1 VLHLTCMERRAEL
14 PDDQSLHALPAL
26 QTLTRSAFTDSGLT
40 PRQEQAGIHHA
51 SCPPCCAACPELRR
65 CDSWANAADP
75 HSQLD
80 QGPPCSTW
88 QAVGNLLRVRTLVLQ
103 HIAKQDEEKTTDFL
117 CAGPLLPVLSLAACH
132 CANCAD
138 APVSMLG
145 SLLAVIW
152 HRWDRCQHGALFE
165 GGRHTRAALVHR
177 VLQCTRRY
185 AASKGDN
192 AKVRQMLRQGFAVDS
207 CDYDGRTALILA
219 AAKGNEDVIHSLLAA
234 GCDPQVCSDAAS
246 LLLDATQSLTS

>member
-1 VLHLTCMERRAEL
+1 VPQWQYDEPDITSVVTCAAPHMHGTSSRNA
-14 PDDQSLHALPAL
+14 DDQSLHALPAL

-117 CAGPLLPVLSLAACH
+117 CDIPYCLLFDLQ
-132 CANCAD
+132 
-138 APVSMLG
+138 PVS
-145 SLLAVIW
+145 LL
-152 HRWDRCQHGALFE
+152 C
-165 GGRHTRAALVHR
+165 
-177 VLQCTRRY
+177 
-185 AASKGDN
+185 
-192 AKVRQMLRQGFAVDS
+192 
-207 CDYDGRTALILA
+207 
-219 AAKGNEDVIHSLLAA
+219 
-234 GCDPQVCSDAAS
+234 
-246 LLLDATQSLTS
+246 